1 MPAKARGLEQDMKK
15 ITYKITNP
23 LGIHARPAGFLVKQ
37 ISSYKSKIVIEKDGK
52 EVDAKRIIALMS
64 LGVKQGD
71 NITLTFDG
79 EDEEAASIATDKFL
93 KENL

>member
-1 MPAKARGLEQDMKK
+1 MKK
-15 ITYKITNP
+15 IRYKVTDP
-23 LGIHARPAGFLVKQ
+23 LGIHARPAGFLVKL
-37 ISSYKSKIVIEKDGK
+37 IRGFKSKASIEKDVK
-52 EVDAKRIIALMS
+52 EVDAKSIIALMS

-79 EDEEAASIATDKFL
+79 EDEEIASISVDKFL